1 MNENKTT
8 LFYKEVNKTKL
19 CQGWKQNN
27 PFFTRMKTKQPFF
40 TRMKWKQPFFT
51 YLLGMFKYVTI
62 GRYTSDT
69 ITIYTFIHNKYQA
82 IICSMKISYLLF
94 NTLLYISLTK
104 RLVKKIFILN
114 SIQIVKFSINYT
126 FLDILSDNESVY
138 INRERSLWKLSCL
151 IDWLIDW
158 LFDWWILRM

>member
-1 MNENKTT
+1 
-8 LFYKEVNKTKL
+8 
-19 CQGWKQNN
+19 
-27 PFFTRMKTKQPFF
+27 MKSKYIIWRGRKKFWPCET
-40 TRMKWKQPFFT
+40 
-51 YLLGMFKYVTI
+51 FKYVTI

-94 NTLLYISLTK
+94 NTLLYISLIK
-104 RLVKKIFILN
+104 RLVKKNFILN

-126 FLDILSDNESVY
+126 FLDILSDHESVY

-151 IDWLIDW
+151 IDWLIDCLIDGFW
-158 LFDWWILRM
+158 ECRSWGNHRALIKFPNQFQFNLWTYI